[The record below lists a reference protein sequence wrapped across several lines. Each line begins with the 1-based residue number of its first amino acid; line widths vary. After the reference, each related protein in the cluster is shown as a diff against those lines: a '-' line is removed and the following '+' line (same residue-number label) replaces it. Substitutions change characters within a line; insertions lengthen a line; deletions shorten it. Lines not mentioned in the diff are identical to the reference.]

1 MCEEKIK
8 EIMALITKH
17 LFKDCDE
24 LYNINMAQVFSI
36 SNLLIKSNIP
46 YVLTF
51 TEGTRA
57 YAKTITLQIIIS
69 PTASITKTYQLEEGT
84 IPS

>member
-1 MCEEKIK
+1 MCEEKVK
-8 EIMALITKH
+8 ELIALLSKH

-24 LYNINMAQVFSI
+24 LYNINLAQVFSI

-51 TEGTRA
+51 SEGTRA
-57 YAKTITLQIIIS
+57 TAKTITLQITIS
-69 PTASITKTYQLEEGT
+69 PTTSISKVYQLEEGT
-84 IPS
+84 LPT